1 MNIPQIRIQST
12 PAKIEIT
19 TRPGELSIEQSSGD
33 LQIEQPKATL
43 NITRIPGKLTID
55 QTQAREDVDLKSVR
69 RRIEEAAQLGK
80 QDLLAG
86 IARRAQ
92 EGEELM
98 KIENG
103 FGAIASIAKRNSEG
117 PKKEFNIGFLP
128 RAGSVK
134 ISYDPGKVDVQAT
147 PNKPVITYTINK
159 PIIDFQPG
167 EVKVDLKQHA
177 SLNIDFEK
185 LIKE

>member
-1 MNIPQIRIQST
+1 MDIPQIRIQST
-12 PAKIEIT
+12 PTKIEMST
-19 TRPGELSIEQSSGD
+19 TKGELSIEQPKGD
-33 LQIEQPKATL
+33 LQIEQPKANM

-55 QTQAREDVDLKSVR
+55 QTQARADVDLKSVR

-117 PKKEFNIGFLP
+117 PKKEFNIGFIP
-128 RAGSVK
+128 KAGSVK
-134 ISYDPGKVDVQAT
+134 ISYDPGKVEVNAT
-147 PNKPVITYTINK
+147 PNMPIIKYAINK
-159 PIIDFQPG
+159 PIINFYPG
-167 EVKVDLKQHA
+167 KVNIDLKEYA
-177 SLNIDFEK
+177 SLKIDFEK
-185 LIKE
+185 LKED